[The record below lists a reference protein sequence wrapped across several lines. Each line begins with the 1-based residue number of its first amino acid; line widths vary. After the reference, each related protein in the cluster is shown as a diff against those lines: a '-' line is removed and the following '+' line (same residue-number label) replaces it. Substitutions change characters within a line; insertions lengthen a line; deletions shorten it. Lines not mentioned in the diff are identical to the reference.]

1 MSSRYRKR
9 RRAKFFT
16 RQPDVSHTLP
26 GTVTGAGSGHQG
38 TIELIAYGP
47 QDFTEEKLDT
57 VAELKK
63 LTHKYPVTWVNV
75 DGTADVAAVQALGKM
90 FNLHEL
96 AVEDIVNLH
105 QRAKV
110 DEYNNHLF
118 IVLRMA
124 HSWDDGHLDQE
135 QLCIVLG
142 ENFVLTFQEKPGGDC
157 LDNVRERIRKAHG
170 HIRNSGP
177 DYLMYS
183 IVDAVVDGYFPVL
196 ETIGERLEEL
206 EDSIL
211 ERYDKW
217 IPARILE
224 LKREVLTVRRGSW
237 PAREALNILIR
248 DDHPHITNDT
258 RLYLRDCY
266 DHLVR
271 IIDLVE
277 TQRELCSDM
286 MDLYLSSTSNRM
298 NEVMKVLT
306 MITLLFMPPTL
317 VAGIYGM
324 NFNTQVSRWNMPEL
338 NWPFGYIFAL
348 SAMLVSAVGVYSFA
362 KFRGWL
368 RNEEVVTPPPNKT

>member
-9 RRAKFFT
+9 RRAKLFS

-26 GTVTGAGSGHQG
+26 GTVQGAGSAHRG

-47 QDFTEEKLDT
+47 NDFTEESLDS
-57 VAELKK
+57 VDELKK
-63 LTHKYPVTWVNV
+63 RDTKYPVTWVNV
-75 DGTADVAAVQALGKM
+75 DGTGDVAAVQTLGRM

-96 AVEDIVNLH
+96 AIEDIVNLH

-110 DEYNNHLF
+110 EEYNDHLF

-124 HSWDDGHLDQE
+124 DKWTDGHLDQE
-135 QLCIVLG
+135 QLCVVLG
-142 ENFVLTFQEKPGGDC
+142 KNFVLTFQEKPGGDC
-157 LDNVRERIRKAHG
+157 LDAVRERIRKAHG

-196 ETIGERLEEL
+196 ESIGEMLEEL
-206 EDSIL
+206 EDAIL
-211 ERYDKW
+211 EKYDRW

-224 LKREVLTVRRGSW
+224 LKREVLNVRRGAW
-237 PAREALNILIR
+237 PAREALNVLIR
-248 DDHPHITNDT
+248 DEHPTVAPNT
-258 RLYLRDCY
+258 KLYLRDCY

-286 MDLYLSSTSNRM
+286 MDLYLSSASNRM

-324 NFNTQVSRWNMPEL
+324 NFNTQISKYNMPEL
-338 NWPFGYIFAL
+338 NWHFGYFFAL
-348 SAMLVSAVGVYSFA
+348 AVMFVSAIGVFAFA
-362 KFRGWL
+362 KGRGWL
-368 RNEEVVTPPPNKT
+368 HNEEISSNGK

>member
-1 MSSRYRKR
+1 MSPRYHKR

-16 RQPDVSHTLP
+16 RQPDVSGTPP
-26 GTVTGAGSGHQG
+26 GTVTGAGSAHKGN
-38 TIELIAYGP
+38 IELIAYGP
-47 QDFTEEKLDT
+47 QDFDEESLET

-63 LTHKYPVTWVNV
+63 RTDKYPVRWVNI
-75 DGTADVAAVQALGKM
+75 DGTGDVSEVQALGKM

-124 HSWDDGHLDQE
+124 EGWTDGHLNQE

-142 ENFVLTFQEKPGGDC
+142 EDFVLTFQEKPGGDC
-157 LDNVRERIRKAHG
+157 LDSVRERIRKAHG
-170 HIRNSGP
+170 NIRNGGP

-196 ETIGERLEEL
+196 ETIGEKLEEL

-224 LKREVLTVRRGSW
+224 LKREVLNVRRGAW

-248 DDHPHITNDT
+248 DEYPHISANTK
-258 RLYLRDCY
+258 LYLRDCY

-286 MDLYLSSTSNRM
+286 MDLYLSSASNRM

-338 NWPFGYIFAL
+338 NWPFGYVFAL
-348 SAMLVSAVGVYSFA
+348 TTMVVSALGVYSIA
-362 KFRGWL
+362 KGRGWL
-368 RNEEVVTPPPNKT
+368 RNEDPVNKT